1 MKRFKRVSS
10 VLSKNIQN
18 GWVVL
23 EKNANYY
30 RELNDVASVLWSV
43 LQTPRSLQEL
53 TQTVVKTFDVDTVAA
68 EKDISI
74 FIKKYDTLSCGKS
87 TKRINIF

>member
-1 MKRFKRVSS
+1 MKRFKRASS
-10 VLSKNIQN
+10 VLSKKIQN

-30 RELNDVASVLWSV
+30 RELNDVASILWSV

-53 TQTVVKTFDVDTVAA
+53 TQTVVKTFDVDTAAA

-74 FIKKYDTLSCGKS
+74 FIKKYVCNGFLEEVS
-87 TKRINIF
+87 